1 MCWAGSHSRGKWTLP
16 DASASVGFHAGG
28 SADCG
33 GGAGHRHVRS
43 DQHHG
48 ATGQQCQLSARKNH
62 RIWVAHNRL
71 VEIQLQTEW
80 PDTGKSDGE
89 MQMADQDWRWETEVE
104 KTPEEELRRVE
115 VRVYHP
121 DDETRAS
128 MAQLSAFIGR
138 LSAAR

>member
-1 MCWAGSHSRGKWTLP
+1 MRRQASGFTLVEVLIAVAVLAIAMSAVISTMARQ
-16 DASASVGFHAGG
+16 ASNASYLREKTIA
-28 SADCG
+28 
-33 GGAGHRHVRS
+33 
-43 DQHHG
+43 
-48 ATGQQCQLSARKNH
+48 
-62 RIWVAHNRL
+62 IWVAHNRL